1 MIILNCSLRLIF
13 PTKNKKIS
21 LLTSELPSVAHYQR
35 SKGPQLWQNGLS
47 RFDHSEDEDKGI
59 DNDNNNAQDNY
70 L

>member
-47 RFDHSEDEDKGI
+47 RFDHRDDEDEGV
-59 DNDNNNAQDNY
+59 DNDKSVQTDES
-70 L
+70 